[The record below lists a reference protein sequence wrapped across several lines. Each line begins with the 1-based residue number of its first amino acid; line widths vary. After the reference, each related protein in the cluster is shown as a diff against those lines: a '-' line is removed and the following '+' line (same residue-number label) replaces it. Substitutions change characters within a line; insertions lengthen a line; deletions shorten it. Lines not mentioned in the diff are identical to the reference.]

1 MKQQERSWDDDIERL
16 ILFADIM
23 GFKDRVMRTRHIDLK
38 HTLVAFKEE
47 WSRKMSPFKLG
58 DHLRFSQYSDSIVIV
73 VNGVD
78 NRSLNLISKAGTCL
92 VQTSLKA
99 GLPIKGAIAKGQFT
113 YDESH
118 QIFFGQPLVDAYL
131 LQDEIKFYGIVAHHT
146 IEHLIKNS
154 KPDIARMFAKTDV
167 PLEKGWSKHYI
178 LSWEKINNNSF
189 HANGIELGPW
199 LDSIEE
205 NISGKPRVYVD
216 NTIKVMDSIKTVNHP
231 SN

>member
-1 MKQQERSWDDDIERL
+1 MYKRQ
-16 ILFADIM
+16 
-23 GFKDRVMRTRHIDLK
+23 
-38 HTLVAFKEE
+38 
-47 WSRKMSPFKLG
+47 
-58 DHLRFSQYSDSIVIV
+58 
-73 VNGVD
+73 VD

-216 NTIKVMDSIKTVNHP
+216 NTIKVMDSIKIVNHP

>member
-1 MKQQERSWDDDIERL
+1 M
-16 ILFADIM
+16 
-23 GFKDRVMRTRHIDLK
+23 
-38 HTLVAFKEE
+38 
-47 WSRKMSPFKLG
+47 
-58 DHLRFSQYSDSIVIV
+58 
-73 VNGVD
+73 
-78 NRSLNLISKAGTCL
+78 
-92 VQTSLKA
+92 TS
-99 GLPIKGAIAKGQFT
+99 PIK
-113 YDESH
+113 
-118 QIFFGQPLVDAYL
+118 FFGQPLVDAYL

-216 NTIKVMDSIKTVNHP
+216 NTIKVMDSIKIVNHP